1 MLGFAL
7 LTPAY
12 HAKEGTM
19 GEKEQFEA
27 DFDFTSVVLEG
38 FFKLSRIQRTLSAI
52 LDKGVTG
59 WEKWWQVEL
68 ALYLSEHPEIGEWD
82 MEEPFF
88 TDRRREKNKDMLAID
103 ICFRRKKHSINS
115 MIFLELKQ
123 DGDWKRCITNMIND
137 AEKVYSAHTKS
148 HSGLAIRNF
157 FLAGVYPSIEKAEVK
172 DFVLNLAERRDVP
185 VERIITKF
193 IPNTDMSV
201 TLF

>member
-1 MLGFAL
+1 
-7 LTPAY
+7 
-12 HAKEGTM
+12 M

-38 FFKLSRIQRTLSAI
+38 FFKLSRIQRTLDAI
-52 LDKGVTG
+52 LEKGVTG

-68 ALYLSEHPEIGEWD
+68 ALYLSEHTEVGEWN

-103 ICFRRKKHSINS
+103 ICFRRKKHSIDS

-123 DGDWKRCITNMIND
+123 DRDWKCCITNMMND
-137 AEKVYSAHTKS
+137 AEKVYSAQTRS

-172 DFVLNLAERRDVP
+172 NFVLNLAERCDVP
-185 VERIITKF
+185 VGRIITKF
-193 IPNTDMSV
+193 IPNTDMSL